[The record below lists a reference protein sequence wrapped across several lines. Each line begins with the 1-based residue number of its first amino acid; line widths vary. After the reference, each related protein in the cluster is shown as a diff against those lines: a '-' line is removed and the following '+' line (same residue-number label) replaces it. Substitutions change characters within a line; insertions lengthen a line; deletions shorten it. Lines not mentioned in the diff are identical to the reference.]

1 MSKDPAD
8 NELFLRTHPAGGL
21 DGSGESVH
29 LKEQVPNDQVYRRS
43 GGKKNAKCFFRLL
56 RLITHESDG

>member
-56 RLITHESDG
+56 